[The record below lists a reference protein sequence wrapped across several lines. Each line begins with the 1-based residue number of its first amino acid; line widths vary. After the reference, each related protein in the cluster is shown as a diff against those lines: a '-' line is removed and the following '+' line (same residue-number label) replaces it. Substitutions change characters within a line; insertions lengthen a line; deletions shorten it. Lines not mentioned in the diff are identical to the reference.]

1 MYHNAGSY
9 NVTLKVSNGI
19 SGDSIT
25 KVKFIKVNGYPSATS
40 LDFESIADFSLS
52 FTPWSVVD
60 VNGGNTYGIQGV
72 TFTNNYLPMAYICF
86 TPTLTNPPLT
96 NMVPHSGQRLGCSFS
111 SIPPLNPNNKW
122 LISPPLSL
130 GYNPQIDF
138 WVKSYNPAFGS
149 EKYNVAVST
158 TNTSPSSFVNINSL
172 VESAPGDW
180 THRSYLLTN
189 YANQDVFIGI
199 QCVTDNGFIFMID
212 DIAITSTIGVPE
224 NEKDVRF
231 TLWPNPASELI
242 RVKSRGD
249 FNGPLEI
256 ELEGMTGAV
265 LKTWKINDGA
275 AEQSLDIH
283 DIPQGLYLLK
293 ITNGKSSSQNKI
305 SIIH

>member
-1 MYHNAGSY
+1 MLFRS
-9 NVTLKVSNGI
+9 
-19 SGDSIT
+19 
-25 KVKFIKVNGYPSATS
+25 
-40 LDFESIADFSLS
+40 
-52 FTPWSVVD
+52 
-60 VNGGNTYGIQGV
+60 
-72 TFTNNYLPMAYICF
+72 
-86 TPTLTNPPLT
+86 
-96 NMVPHSGQRLGCSFS
+96 
-111 SIPPLNPNNKW
+111 
-122 LISPPLSL
+122 LSL

-149 EKYNVAVST
+149 EKYNVAVSN

-172 VESAPGDW
+172 AESAPADW

-224 NEKDVRF
+224 NEKDMKF

-249 FNGPLEI
+249 YSGPLEI

-275 AEQSLDIH
+275 ALQSLDIH
-283 DIPQGLYLLK
+283 AIPQGLYLLK
-293 ITNGKSSSQNKI
+293 ISTGKSSSQYKI